1 MTIQSATVVKTH
13 IDKLKLAKYNPR
25 KDLKPSDKE
34 YQKLK
39 ASIEEF
45 GYVLFIVVNKDL
57 TVIGGHQ
64 RIKVMKELGY
74 TDIEV
79 TQVDLDKTREK
90 ALNLA
95 LNKIDGIWDMDM
107 LSDIIRDVSNSDF
120 NMVATGF
127 DIGEIVDITA
137 KMEDVAD
144 VVISPDTLPDSSVGG
159 KEVKS
164 VSDVNPNDEWEGM
177 PDYQH
182 GDETG
187 VRDIIVHFA
196 SDADVQE
203 FARVVGQKI
212 SDKTKFIWFPPQT
225 DDSHLGVYYEH
236 ESEDDED
243 TIDE

>member
-1 MTIQSATVVKTH
+1 MDKLTSAKVVKTH

-39 ASIEEF
+39 KSIEEF

-107 LSDIIRDVSNSDF
+107 LGDIIKDLDSSGFDVLT
-120 NMVATGF
+120 TGF
-127 DIGEIVDITA
+127 DIGEIADITA
-137 KMEDVAD
+137 NMDDAAD
-144 VVISPDTLPDSSVGG
+144 VVISPDKDVRAA
-159 KEVKS
+159 
-164 VSDVNPNDEWEGM
+164 SDIDPADEWTDM
-177 PDYQH
+177 PEYQH
-182 GDETG
+182 GDKRA
-187 VRDIIVHFA
+187 VHDIIVHFA
-196 SDADVQE
+196 SEEDVQE
-203 FARVVGQKI
+203 FARVIGQKI
-212 SDKTKFIWFPPQT
+212 SDKSKYIWFPPQT
-225 DDSHLGVYYEH
+225 DDSHLGVYYDGET
-236 ESEDDED
+236 EVAEE
-243 TIDE
+243 

>member
-1 MTIQSATVVKTH
+1 MDKLTSAKVVKTH

-95 LNKIDGIWDMDM
+95 LNKIDGFWDMEM
-107 LSDIIRDVSNSDF
+107 LSGVIRDIQDGGFDISI
-120 NMVATGF
+120 TGF
-127 DIGEIVDITA
+127 DDIQIEEIFSIGNIT
-137 KMEDVAD
+137 ENVFD
-144 VVISPDTLPDSSVGG
+144 
-159 KEVKS
+159 
-164 VSDVNPNDEWEGM
+164 NDGESGNS
-177 PDYQH
+177 
-182 GDETG
+182 GDESQNEPPEDFPEYNE
-187 VRDIIVHFA
+187 DIETEH
-196 SDADVQE
+196 
-203 FARVVGQKI
+203 RCPKCG
-212 SDKTKFIWFPPQT
+212 
-225 DDSHLGVYYEH
+225 YEW
-236 ESEDDED
+236 SGKSA
-243 TIDE
+243 

>member
-1 MTIQSATVVKTH
+1 MDKLTSAKVIKTH

-95 LNKIDGIWDMDM
+95 LNKIDGIWDMEM
-107 LSDIIRDVSNSDF
+107 LSGVIRDIQDGGFDISI
-120 NMVATGF
+120 TGF
-127 DIGEIVDITA
+127 DDIQIEEIFSTGNITENVFDNDGE
-137 KMEDVAD
+137 
-144 VVISPDTLPDSSVGG
+144 SGNS
-159 KEVKS
+159 
-164 VSDVNPNDEWEGM
+164 
-177 PDYQH
+177 
-182 GDETG
+182 GDESQNEPPEDFPEYNE
-187 VRDIIVHFA
+187 DI
-196 SDADVQE
+196 E
-203 FARVVGQKI
+203 TEYRCPKCG
-212 SDKTKFIWFPPQT
+212 
-225 DDSHLGVYYEH
+225 YEW
-236 ESEDDED
+236 SGKSA
-243 TIDE
+243 